1 MKRSVTTKLILFFS
15 ISFLL
20 GTAVIGTYAIFQVYE
35 KTIETANHKVR
46 GDSALGMAVINE
58 RYPGQWKIKDGQL
71 YKGDQ
76 LMSNNF
82 KIVDE
87 IGDMTGSNVTIF
99 MGDTRVATNVKLE
112 DNSRA
117 VGTTVSKAV
126 EEAVLEKDETFQGE
140 AEVVGVINQSI
151 YTPIKNG
158 SGETIGIW
166 FTGVPNTPYEASAAE
181 VRNNIIAVV
190 IIMMVIGI
198 ILSWQLISRGVRP
211 LITAAESVNQIAQG
225 NLQIE
230 PIKVRSKDEIGLL
243 GNSVNTMAHNL
254 RELIQQMD
262 GAAEKVA
269 VSSEEL
275 SAIAEQNSQASEQ
288 IAATMEKVS
297 IGAEQQAQSVE
308 SMTLLLKQ
316 TNKNLSLV
324 SDHNEQ
330 LAQYSADS
338 TEKTKVGQV
347 AIRHAE
353 QQIDHIHAYVD
364 SLADVVDGLG
374 KRSKEIGKITEV
386 ITALADQTN
395 LLALNAAIEAARA
408 GEHGRGFAVVSE
420 EVRRL
425 AEQSADSANQIAQ
438 LIASIQTETT
448 KAVESMKKV
457 TAEVTQ
463 GKEAVSEAGQSF
475 AVIRETTNGVTEKV
489 EDVSRQLN
497 EAIEKAAEIMSSFE
511 GISTTAEQTANIAET
526 IFTSVEEQK
535 ASAEEIAASV
545 NTLAEMG
552 SDLQKQIQKFNL

>member
-15 ISFLL
+15 ISFLI

-76 LMSNNF
+76 LMNNNF

-99 MGDTRVATNVKLE
+99 MGNTRVATNVKLE

-117 VGTTVSKAV
+117 VGTTVSTAIEKAV
-126 EEAVLEKDETFQGE
+126 IEKDETFQGE
-140 AEVVGVINQSI
+140 AEVVGIINQSI

-166 FTGVPNTPYEASAAE
+166 FTGVPNTPYEASAAK

-211 LITAAESVNQIAQG
+211 LIIAAESVNQIAQG

-243 GNSVNTMAHNL
+243 GSSVNTMAHNL
-254 RELIQQMD
+254 QELIQQMD

-288 IAATMEKVS
+288 IAATMEKVL

-330 LAQYSADS
+330 LAEYSSDS
-338 TEKTKVGQV
+338 TEKTKAGQV

-353 QQIDHIHAYVD
+353 KQIDHIHAYVD
-364 SLADVVDGLG
+364 SLGDVVDGLG

-448 KAVESMKKV
+448 KAVESMEKV

-475 AVIRETTNGVTEKV
+475 AVIQETTNSVTEKV
-489 EDVSRQLN
+489 EDVSHQLK